1 MRRFEKN
8 GVLIGLATSQ
18 NSFMKI
24 DWTVFNGRQYTGGSS
39 RDAVRVTLHRKG
51 MFYLNLRAFEAL
63 GSPTAVE
70 LRFNDTGRI
79 LGMKATDPTRKNA
92 FRLKDHGTGSKSSSK
107 RISAA
112 ALFHHFRFQVD
123 RTVQFQDVDLDNDEV
138 MILDLDRTV
147 TVGRGIR

>member
-1 MRRFEKN
+1 MRRFKKN
-8 GVLIGLATSQ
+8 GLLIGLGTSQ
-18 NSFMKI
+18 NSFTKI

-63 GSPTAVE
+63 GSPAAVE

-92 FRLKDHGTGSKSSSK
+92 FRVRDHGTGSNSSSK

-112 ALFHHFRFQVD
+112 ALFQHLRFCVD
-123 RTVQFQDVDLDNDEV
+123 RTVQFQDVDLDDDGV
-138 MILDLDRTV
+138 LILDLDNALTV
-147 TVGRGIR
+147 TRGAR

>member
-1 MRRFEKN
+1 
-8 GVLIGLATSQ
+8 
-18 NSFMKI
+18 
-24 DWTVFNGRQYTGGSS
+24 
-39 RDAVRVTLHRKG
+39 
-51 MFYLNLRAFEAL
+51 
-63 GSPTAVE
+63 VE

-92 FRLKDHGTGSKSSSK
+92 FRLKDHGTGLKSSSK

-112 ALFHHFRFQVD
+112 ALFHHLRFQVD